1 MAILGVQIDELD
13 RLVTDVRQCCR
24 GDVTGEQ
31 LTDDALAREVAQA
44 DILLHCSPIG
54 MHPHEDACL
63 VPAELLREGLVVFD
77 AVYNPRRTRL
87 LQRAQQAGCRTIEGL
102 EMFLGQALVQFE
114 LWTGQ
119 TAPKEVMRQVLE
131 ANL

>member
-1 MAILGVQIDELD
+1 MDELD
-13 RLVTDVRQCCR
+13 RLVADVRQCSR
-24 GDVTGEQ
+24 GDVAGER
-31 LTDDALAREVAQA
+31 LTEDTMAREVAQA

-63 VPAELLREGLVVFD
+63 VPTDVLREGLVVFD
-77 AVYNPRRTRL
+77 AVYNPRRTKL
-87 LQRAQQAGCRTIEGL
+87 LQRAQQAGCRTVEGL

-119 TAPKEVMRQVLE
+119 AAPKEVMRQVLE
-131 ANL
+131 ASL